1 MLGNVPY
8 DLGPVEQRVLG
19 ALIEKDLATPEY
31 YPLSLNALTNACNQK
46 SNRDPVMACDE
57 ASVRG
62 ALELLRDGGLA
73 VFVSEAGSRVLKF
86 RHRLSDALNLSGGEL
101 AVLTVLLLRGPQ
113 TTAELR
119 ARTSNLHSFADLEA
133 VQYALNRLASHEP
146 EPLAARMS
154 RIPGTKEP
162 RWCHFFAPP
171 PETPETVPV
180 LIAAGAGPGLR
191 ERVDELESAVKTL
204 REQLETMRKDLDELR
219 SALL

>member
-46 SNRDPVMACDE
+46 SNRDPVMVCDE
-57 ASVRG
+57 ASVRA
-62 ALELLRDGGLA
+62 ALESLRDGGLA

-101 AVLTVLLLRGPQ
+101 AVLAVLLLRGPQ

-119 ARTSNLHSFADLEA
+119 ARTSNLHSFAALEA
-133 VQYALNRLASHEP
+133 VQNVLNKLAAREP

-154 RIPGTKEP
+154 RAPGTKEP
-162 RWCHFFAPP
+162 RWCHLFAPP
-171 PETPETVPV
+171 PETPEPGPV
-180 LIAAGAGPGLR
+180 LVVAAAGAGLR
-191 ERVDELESAVKTL
+191 ERVDELENEVTTL
-204 REQLETMRKDLDELR
+204 REQLQTMRKDLDELR